1 MLTPISLILGLFLTK
16 ITNRM
21 ITIFPLNI
29 TFIFFGCF
37 GILLSIITSG
47 FNKKLIQESYD
58 LFKKKKKKKKFY
70 YLLTLYLKLEE
81 N

>member
-1 MLTPISLILGLFLTK
+1 MLTPISLIFGLFLTK

-21 ITIFPLNI
+21 ITIFPLKI
-29 TFIFFGCF
+29 TFIFFGCL
-37 GILLSIITSG
+37 GILLSVITSG
-47 FNKKLIQESYD
+47 FNKRLIRESYD